1 MVDEIV
7 AAPTPETAP
16 AAAAHA
22 STEVPN
28 SAAPAVEPASAAPVV
43 TTTPAQEPVKPAE
56 SAPVSTP
63 TPGAEEKPA
72 AEAKPSTI
80 LGAEPPKEEAKPAAD
95 GTKPADAKPAEVKP
109 GEPKKDEASQSAE
122 PAPLPIYE
130 PWTLPDG
137 IKLDDTQAGEFNKLL
152 GEFQASTKAETA
164 AVQKFGQEL
173 VSRHVAEVKES
184 IERTHK
190 TYQAAWLKQAED
202 WKQAFISDPEIG
214 GNRQETTVAA
224 ANEFIVTHG
233 GTPAHQTEFRALMQQ
248 TGLGNHPA
256 MIRILANAKNSPEFT
271 EGKPLAGAPV
281 VAKQSKSQKF
291 YGKKTA

>member
-1 MVDEIV
+1 MVDEANPPATV
-7 AAPTPETAP
+7 ATAPIATPAAEPVAPSATVETPTPTPESPPVTNPVLAETPPVVAPSTTAEP
-16 AAAAHA
+16 SAAAA
-22 STEVPN
+22 EL
-28 SAAPAVEPASAAPVV
+28 APTV
-43 TTTPAQEPVKPAE
+43 
-56 SAPVSTP
+56 
-63 TPGAEEKPA
+63 
-72 AEAKPSTI
+72 I
-80 LGAEPPKEEAKPAAD
+80 GAEP
-95 GTKPADAKPAEVKP
+95 KPADAVKP
-109 GEPKKDEASQSAE
+109 VETPTPEGEKPTEPKKDEASQSAE

>member
-1 MVDEIV
+1 MVDEANPPATV
-7 AAPTPETAP
+7 ATAPIATPAAEPVAPSATVETPTPTI
-16 AAAAHA
+16 
-22 STEVPN
+22 
-28 SAAPAVEPASAAPVV
+28 
-43 TTTPAQEPVKPAE
+43 E
-56 SAPVSTP
+56 SPPVSTTVLEE
-63 TPGAEEKPA
+63 TPPVVA
-72 AEAKPSTI
+72 PSTTAEPSAAATELAPTV
-80 LGAEPPKEEAKPAAD
+80 LGAEP
-95 GTKPADAKPAEVKP
+95 KPAEVPKP
-109 GEPKKDEASQSAE
+109 AETQTPEGEKPTEPKKDEASQSE
-122 PAPLPIYE
+122 QPAPLPTYE
-130 PWTLPDG
+130 PWTLPEG

-190 TYQAAWLKQAED
+190 TYQSAWLKQAED

-233 GTPAHQTEFRALMQQ
+233 GTPQQQSEFRALMQQ

-256 MIRILANAKNSPEFT
+256 MIRMLANAKNSPEFT

-291 YGKKTA
+291 YAKKTA